1 MIGVIFVRP
10 KVFSIISTYPSL
22 SGVARLYL
30 KSASGSFA
38 LLTPSRT
45 TNCGGWLY
53 PWPYDVIPTAL
64 RPDSASILIIWGN
77 LDCGLNVKSYW

>member
-1 MIGVIFVRP
+1 M
-10 KVFSIISTYPSL
+10 ISTYPSL

-30 KSASGSFA
+30 KSASGSFD
-38 LLTPSRT
+38 LSVPSRT

-64 RPDSASILIIWGN
+64 RPDSASILIICGN
-77 LDCGLNVKSYW
+77 LDCGLNVKSILVWITHQTLH

>member
-1 MIGVIFVRP
+1 M
-10 KVFSIISTYPSL
+10 FSIISTYPGT
-22 SGVARLYL
+22 SGVERLYA
-30 KSASGSFA
+30 KSASGSLF

-53 PWPYDVIPTAL
+53 PLPYDVMPTAL

-77 LDCGLNVKSYW
+77 LDCGLNVKSDG